1 MFMGFGLIIT
11 ILLVVGLIYL
21 LNNQGQDL
29 SGLFSASA
37 GAGQSALDL
46 AKERYARGEIDKEEY
61 EQLRHDLS
69 G

>member
-1 MFMGFGLIIT
+1 MFMGFGLIIA

-21 LNNQGQDL
+21 LNDQGQSLNDI
-29 SGLFSASA
+29 FSSPA
-37 GAGQSALDL
+37 GNGQSALDM